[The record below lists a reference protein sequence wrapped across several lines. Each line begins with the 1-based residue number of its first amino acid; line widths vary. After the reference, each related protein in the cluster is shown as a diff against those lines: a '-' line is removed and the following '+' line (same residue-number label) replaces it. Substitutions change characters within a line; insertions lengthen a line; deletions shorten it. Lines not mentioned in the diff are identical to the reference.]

1 MLSRVARSALRQASP
16 RVAMVQTQVR
26 FGGDTPTLTQA
37 QLEQAWVEYFD
48 SDLCDYWYIRRG
60 LRELLMDDMIPSPEI
75 SQVSLYHFQ
84 PRFNK
89 TRFSLSFM
97 PAEEITIC
105 QLLSDSWKFSSTSA
119 VQMKKLMITSCKNL
133 AQQWLISASS
143 PQKNSVLTS
152 LLPNL
157 NKLLIQDEGFV
168 FILFQNVK
176 SNSLS
181 PPFELI

>member
-75 SQVSLYHFQ
+75 SQVSFNLTRWG
-84 PRFNK
+84 RFY
-89 TRFSLSFM
+89 
-97 PAEEITIC
+97 
-105 QLLSDSWKFSSTSA
+105 
-119 VQMKKLMITSCKNL
+119 KKSI
-133 AQQWLISASS
+133 
-143 PQKNSVLTS
+143 
-152 LLPNL
+152 
-157 NKLLIQDEGFV
+157 
-168 FILFQNVK
+168 
-176 SNSLS
+176 
-181 PPFELI
+181 

>member
-75 SQVSLYHFQ
+75 SQ
-84 PRFNK
+84 
-89 TRFSLSFM
+89 
-97 PAEEITIC
+97 
-105 QLLSDSWKFSSTSA
+105 
-119 VQMKKLMITSCKNL
+119 
-133 AQQWLISASS
+133 
-143 PQKNSVLTS
+143 SVLYACRRNNN
-152 LLPNL
+152 LPAAIRFLEVLKYKCGPNEEAYDYVMQEL
-157 NKLLIQDEGFV
+157 GPTMADLGL
-168 FILFQNVK
+168 K
-176 SNSLS
+176 SPEELGLDVVVTE
-181 PPFELI
+181 FE

>member
-26 FGGDTPTLTQA
+26 FGGDAPTLTQA

-75 SQVSLYHFQ
+75 SQVSYHYQ
-84 PRFNK
+84 PVRDDSIK

-119 VQMKKLMITSCKNL
+119 VEMKKLMITSCKNL
-133 AQQWLISASS
+133 AQPWLTSASS

-168 FILFQNVK
+168 FISFQNVK

-181 PPFELI
+181 PPLS